1 MPESPEKT
9 RAPLPSLGGTLGF
22 GDPPAEPFCVCCNK
36 HFATQDLCE
45 RPILKC
51 TASHQSTTNAMND
64 ADATPVHTD
73 SAHLSGQTHRAALQ
87 RMGRGGLFGCEKHYA
102 HISTLLEPVQP
113 RESE

>member
-1 MPESPEKT
+1 
-9 RAPLPSLGGTLGF
+9 
-22 GDPPAEPFCVCCNK
+22 
-36 HFATQDLCE
+36 
-45 RPILKC
+45 
-51 TASHQSTTNAMND
+51 MND